1 MIETEW
7 LCSGQGAALAG
18 GTTMVIDFAL
28 PVDGD
33 IAKGFRRY
41 QEVTKRSVMDYGL
54 HMAVTTW
61 NEKVPCCR
69 ACSVYVAAFCT
80 CKLFTLL
87 HFC

>member
-1 MIETEW
+1 MIEIEW

-33 IAKGFRRY
+33 IAKGFKRY

-61 NEKVPCCR
+61 NEKVPC
-69 ACSVYVAAFCT
+69 
-80 CKLFTLL
+80 
-87 HFC
+87 